1 MTHRRTKYTRK
12 LLMGAGS
19 VAILAA
25 VATWGLAW
33 QTQPEPPTNPGTPL
47 DDPALIRQGEYI
59 ARTADCI
66 ACHTVPGGQPFA
78 GGLAMQTPVGAI
90 YSTNITPDAQTGI
103 GAYDFTAF
111 RNAVKFGIRH
121 DGATLYPAMPYP
133 SYTIMPDADLY
144 ALYAYFMQAVE
155 PQRQQNAPSTI
166 PWPLNMRWPLVWWRA
181 LFAPER
187 PFQPDPGMDDLLNRG
202 KYLVEGPGHCG
213 ACHTPR
219 GIGFQETALSLE
231 DGDAFLS
238 GALIDGWR
246 AKSLRGEAQGLASW
260 SREDIVDFLASGR
273 TDRVAAF
280 GAMADVVGH
289 STQHMTPGDQEAIA
303 AYLKQLPPTPGK
315 PTAFPEKRDS
325 LTDGLLDGTVRTR
338 GALLYREH
346 CMVCHR
352 PDGQG
357 VPRIFPALDGNSAIF
372 AQNPQ
377 SVIQVTLEGGRMP
390 LNPDTD
396 TMAFAMPGFNH
407 LSDQD
412 ISEILS
418 FIRSGWTNQA
428 PAVTPSQ
435 VHEIRT
441 FLDNKTPHIQTGDRH
456 E

>member
-1 MTHRRTKYTRK
+1 MSNRRMTNTRK
-12 LLMGAGS
+12 LLLGAGS
-19 VAILAA
+19 AAILAA
-25 VATWGLAW
+25 AATWGLAR
-33 QTQPEPPTNPGTPL
+33 QLQPEPPANPDTAP
-47 DDPALIRQGEYI
+47 DDPALIRHGEYI

-66 ACHTVPGGQPFA
+66 ACHTAPGGQPFA

-90 YSTNITPDAQTGI
+90 YSTNITPDAGTGI
-103 GAYDFTAF
+103 GAYDYPAF

-133 SYTIMPDADLY
+133 SYAIMPDADLY
-144 ALYAYFMQAVE
+144 ALYAYFMRAVE
-155 PQRQQNAPSTI
+155 PQQQSNAPSTI

-219 GIGFQETALSLE
+219 GVGFQETALSLE
-231 DGDAFLS
+231 DGDTFLS

-246 AKSLRGEAQGLASW
+246 AKSLRGEAQGLDSW
-260 SREDIVDFLASGR
+260 TREEIVEFLASGR

-280 GAMADVVGH
+280 GAMADVVSH
-289 STQHMTPGDQEAIA
+289 STRYMTPGDLDAIA
-303 AYLKQLPPTPGK
+303 AYLKRLPPAPGK
-315 PTAFPEKRDS
+315 LAAFPAKQDT
-325 LTDGLLDGTVRTR
+325 LTDALLDGTARTR

-346 CMVCHR
+346 CMACHR

-357 VPRIFPALDGNSAIF
+357 VPRVFPALDGNSAIF

-377 SVIQVTLEGGRMP
+377 SSIQITLEGGRMP

-396 TMAFAMPGFNH
+396 TMAFAMPGFSH
-407 LSDQD
+407 LPDQD
-412 ISEILS
+412 LSEILS

-428 PAVTPSQ
+428 PAVTSDDVRQ
-435 VHEIRT
+435 IRT
-441 FLDNKTPHIQTGDRH
+441 FLNTKTPNIQTGDRH